1 MESIKKQLGD
11 KVVVQSTPFV
21 IHFDIA
27 INNTV
32 KPFTDVRVR
41 KALTLGID
49 RYTGGKVLYAL
60 TGLRDVGALTRPG
73 TEWAMSP
80 AELEKFPGFGRDAE
94 KNRAEAKRLLA
105 EAGYPNGFKVVLKN
119 RNVKLPYQD
128 FAVYVIQEWRKI
140 GIEAEHRPLETA
152 TWYADGRDQG
162 NFELM
167 VFPTGAFIDDPDQL
181 LAPYVTGSPAELGPL
196 LQPRH
201 RRPVRA
207 AGPDARPG
215 RAQEAGHRA
224 PEDRAGQRVPHA
236 GSLVVAERRALG
248 QGEELGGSAES
259 LHEPEAPGRLAG
271 GGLSGRADD
280 GMSTYIA
287 KRLLL
292 IVPTLFGAA
301 ALVFVIMRV
310 IPGDVAL
317 LIFGGD
323 QAGHIDPKQLEAM
336 RHRLGLDQPL
346 VVQFGTWL
354 WGVLRFDFGN
364 SLWTGRPVVEELLIR
379 LPLSLELALAATA
392 VSVLIAIPF
401 GILAASRQ
409 DTWVDYLVRVVSIGG
424 LAIPSFWVGIL
435 IILFLVIYFGWGP
448 PLEFTPPWVNPWA
461 NFQMMVWPVLTVGY
475 RYAAVTTRMTRSTM
489 LEVLREDYIRTAWAK
504 GLAERAIVIRHAL
517 KNSML
522 PVITLIGTEF
532 AFLIGGLVVTET
544 VFTLNG
550 VGRFMI
556 DAVAHRDYPV
566 VQALI
571 FLIAFGFVVVNLLV
585 DLTYAWFDPR
595 IRYR

>member
-1 MESIKKQLGD
+1 MQ
-11 KVVVQSTPFV
+11 T
-21 IHFDIA
+21 
-27 INNTV
+27 
-32 KPFTDVRVR
+32 
-41 KALTLGID
+41 
-49 RYTGGKVLYAL
+49 Y
-60 TGLRDVGALTRPG
+60 
-73 TEWAMSP
+73 
-80 AELEKFPGFGRDAE
+80 
-94 KNRAEAKRLLA
+94 LL
-105 EAGYPNGFKVVLKN
+105 
-119 RNVKLPYQD
+119 
-128 FAVYVIQEWRKI
+128 
-140 GIEAEHRPLETA
+140 
-152 TWYADGRDQG
+152 
-162 NFELM
+162 
-167 VFPTGAFIDDPDQL
+167 
-181 LAPYVTGSPAELGPL
+181 
-196 LQPRH
+196 
-201 RRPVRA
+201 
-207 AGPDARPG
+207 
-215 RAQEAGHRA
+215 
-224 PEDRAGQRVPHA
+224 
-236 GSLVVAERRALG
+236 
-248 QGEELGGSAES
+248 
-259 LHEPEAPGRLAG
+259 
-271 GGLSGRADD
+271 
-280 GMSTYIA
+280 

-323 QAGHIDPKQLEAM
+323 QAGHIDPQQLEAM
-336 RHRLGLDQPL
+336 RHQLGLDQSL
-346 VVQFGTWL
+346 LAQFGTWL
-354 WGVLRFDFGN
+354 WGVLRFDFGT
-364 SLWTGRPVVEELLIR
+364 SLWTGQPVVAELLVR

-392 VSVLIAIPF
+392 VSVLIAIPL
-401 GILAASRQ
+401 GMLAATRQ

-461 NFQMMVWPVLTVGY
+461 NFQMMVWPVITVGY
-475 RYAAVTTRMTRSTM
+475 RYAAVTTRMTRSTV

-522 PVITLIGTEF
+522 PVITLVGTEF

-550 VGRFMI
+550 VGRFVV